1 MTRLRR
7 ALVLAFCALF
17 SLPLGAAALEFHAN
31 FKEYALAQYLESD
44 DATLSWRETLV
55 LETDSASEG
64 HRRFHPFDRPAAGP
78 ARIRELISGHL
89 ASGTASPLPSHV
101 FSEFSERFL
110 ARRVSR
116 HFDFFHEIQNP
127 HADSHAS
134 RARMFRHGRRAW
146 ARLARF
152 RARTSGPPPI
162 PEPTT
167 AVLMGIGL
175 IGLAVAGRRDDA

>member
-7 ALVLAFCALF
+7 ALVLAFCALL

-31 FKEYALAQYLESD
+31 FKEYALAPHLESD
-44 DATLSWRETLV
+44 DATLSWQETLV
-55 LETDSASEG
+55 LETGSASEG
-64 HRRFHPFDRPAAGP
+64 DSRIHPFTRPAAGP
-78 ARIRELISGHL
+78 AKIRELISGLL

-101 FSEFSERFL
+101 FSEQFL

-116 HFDFFHEIQNP
+116 HFFHEILNP
-127 HADSHAS
+127 HADAQDS
-134 RARMFRHGRRAW
+134 RARIFRHGKRAL
-146 ARLARF
+146 ARLAQF
-152 RARTSGPPPI
+152 RARTSDLPPI

-175 IGLAVAGRRDDA
+175 IGLAAAGRRNDA